1 MLKLGDYWF
10 KLVYVKFNK
19 HLISW
24 ENHLS
29 TPFQNRLVGTV
40 IVAAVIIIFLPDLL
54 DGTKNSHQ
62 TDFEQIPQ
70 TPIFTGKINK
80 KPFPEHKLVI
90 KDKAIVFNEEAQDDL
105 LIIDN
110 TAQTRKQVSSIAN
123 IEPGENQATKMNV
136 KSIKVTQARKV
147 EEIVANTYLKAT
159 TQSAIT
165 KPVLGQQPPKS
176 VNKEAWVIQLGSFK
190 HKSNVAELV
199 NKLKR
204 NGYTVFTKP
213 IKTKKGTLTK
223 VFVGP
228 ELIKVT
234 LMKKI
239 PALKKLTNVQGK
251 VAHFYPTK

>member
-1 MLKLGDYWF
+1 LLKLGDYWF

-40 IVAAVIIIFLPDLL
+40 IVASVIIIFLPDLL
-54 DGTKNSHQ
+54 DGKKKSHQ
-62 TDFEQIPQ
+62 TDFEKIPQ
-70 TPIFTGKINK
+70 VPMFTGKINK
-80 KPFPEHKLVI
+80 KLFPEHKLVI
-90 KDKAIVFNEEAQDDL
+90 KDKAIVFNEQAQDDL
-105 LIIDN
+105 LIIDK
-110 TAQTRKQVSSIAN
+110 TAQTRKEVSSKAN
-123 IEPGENQATKMNV
+123 IETGENQATKMND
-136 KSIKVTQARKV
+136 KSIKVTQA
-147 EEIVANTYLKAT
+147 T
-159 TQSAIT
+159 TQSTIT

-176 VNKEAWVIQLGSFK
+176 VNKEAWVIQLGSFQ